1 MAPTAARLGVSK
13 TVCSWSNPKGDREHR
28 GILTQPVDLSKCR
41 GRGPVKLTEKIGSPR
56 RENNGFSGYISDGWR
71 AALWRCP
78 PGITAMSLPAMIDAA
93 TFSVVERL
101 RDGRPVEIRA
111 LKPGD
116 RAAFVAAVEQT
127 SAPSLRRRFF
137 APRRDFSEQEVAYY
151 LNVDFVDH
159 VALIAVTEEDG
170 RPVIIGGG
178 RYIVE
183 RPGQAEL
190 AFVVID
196 RYQGQGVGSA
206 LMRHLAAIARNAALD
221 HLIAQVL
228 PENAAMLRVFKKSGF
243 AITGRDPGVV
253 YLALP
258 LS

>member
-1 MAPTAARLGVSK
+1 MLGVLRFARSE
-13 TVCSWSNPKGDREHR
+13 NA
-28 GILTQPVDLSKCR
+28 
-41 GRGPVKLTEKIGSPR
+41 GPPMIE
-56 RENNGFSGYISDGWR
+56 
-71 AALWRCP
+71 AASYSA
-78 PGITAMSLPAMIDAA
+78 I
-93 TFSVVERL
+93 ERL
-101 RDGRPVEIRA
+101 RDGRTIEIRA
-111 LKPGD
+111 LKPED
-116 RAAFVAAVEQT
+116 RAEFVAAVEHT

-137 APRRDFSEQEVAYY
+137 APRRDFTEQEVAYY

-170 RPVIIGGG
+170 RQAIVGGG

-183 RPGQAEL
+183 RPGDAEL
-190 AFVVID
+190 AFIVTD
-196 RYQGQGVGSA
+196 RYQGQGIGSA
-206 LMRHLAAIARNAALD
+206 LMRHLAIIARDAGLA

-228 PENAAMLRVFKKSGF
+228 PENVAMLRVFKKAGF

>member
-1 MAPTAARLGVSK
+1 MAAEATGSSTRRVS
-13 TVCSWSNPKGDREHR
+13 
-28 GILTQPVDLSKCR
+28 
-41 GRGPVKLTEKIGSPR
+41 
-56 RENNGFSGYISDGWR
+56 
-71 AALWRCP
+71 
-78 PGITAMSLPAMIDAA
+78 DAA
-93 TFSVVERL
+93 NYSVIEPL
-101 RDGRPVEIRA
+101 RDGQRIELRA
-111 LKPGD
+111 LRPED
-116 RAAFVAAVEQT
+116 RAEFIAAVEQT

-159 VALIAVTEEDG
+159 VALVAVAEEDG

-196 RYQGQGVGSA
+196 RHQGRGIGSA
-206 LMRHLAAIARNAALD
+206 LMRHLAIIAREAGLD
-221 HLIAQVL
+221 HLTAQVL
-228 PENAAMLRVFKKSGF
+228 PENVAMLRVFKKSGF
-243 AITGRDPGVV
+243 EITGRDPGVV